1 MQLENQKVMKMLIS
15 EVIEWLEKIKAEQG
29 DVNVCVHNT
38 CHDMPCESFL
48 FQMKENEPYIPFC
61 EDRVCTGDYLMIE

>member
-1 MQLENQKVMKMLIS
+1 MLVS
-15 EVIEWLEKIKAEQG
+15 EVISWLEKIKAENG

-48 FQMKENEPYIPFC
+48 FQMKTDEPYIPFC
-61 EDRVCTGDYLMIE
+61 EDGICTGDYLMIE

>member
-1 MQLENQKVMKMLIS
+1 MRIG
-15 EVIEWLEKIKAEQG
+15 EVIVWLEKIRAEKG

-48 FQMKENEPYIPFC
+48 FTMKENEPYIPFC
-61 EDRVCTGDYLMIE
+61 EDRVCEGDFLYIE